1 MKDPLELI
9 EKKRKEGLRKIVDKD
24 GVYVDMEGNEVKPEP
39 LLEPKIIPRTGRK
52 DIEEILSIFW
62 THSTHGRIEEIN
74 AYQTGQEIIV
84 DGQTH
89 QAVYYFKIKD

>member
-1 MKDPLELI
+1 MIKEMELV
-9 EKKRKEGLRKIVDKD
+9 EKKRKEGLTKIIEKD
-24 GVYVDMEGNEVKPEP
+24 GVYLNLAGEEVKPEP
-39 LLEPKIIPRTGRK
+39 LLEPKIIPKTGRN

-62 THSTHGRIEEIN
+62 THSRHERIEEIN